1 MPSSSISEIHAAWRE
16 LGFLTAACAVISLG
30 SAVLG
35 ALFWPLFRLLLLWN
49 VVLESLPVP
58 QGTGEFL
65 HSTLWCFN
73 AFFGAFAV
81 FGAIGISMRR
91 RAIGISMR
99 RQKLGQ
105 LWPWLLLWPA
115 YQALITVAAWR
126 AGIELWRDPFG

>member
-1 MPSSSISEIHAAWRE
+1 LLQLKLKDWMPSSSISEIHAAWRE
-16 LGFLTAACAVISLG
+16 LGFLPAACAVISLG

-81 FGAIGISMRR
+81 FAAIGI
-91 RAIGISMR
+91 GMR

>member
-1 MPSSSISEIHAAWRE
+1 MRGDQSRE
-16 LGFLTAACAVISLG
+16 RCSRR
-30 SAVLG
+30 AVLAFVRSTAFVECCSGIASG
-35 ALFWPLFRLLLLWN
+35 AARHWRI
-49 VVLESLPVP
+49 
-58 QGTGEFL
+58 L

-81 FGAIGISMRR
+81 FAAIGI
-91 RAIGISMR
+91 GMR

>member
-1 MPSSSISEIHAAWRE
+1 
-16 LGFLTAACAVISLG
+16 VISLG

-35 ALFWPLFRLLLLWN
+35 ALFWLLFGLLLLWN

-65 HSTLWCFN
+65 HNTLWCFN

-81 FGAIGISMRR
+81 FGAIGI
-91 RAIGISMR
+91 GMR

>member
-1 MPSSSISEIHAAWRE
+1 MPSSSISEIHPAWRE
-16 LGFLTAACAVISLG
+16 LGFLPAACAVISLG

-35 ALFWPLFRLLLLWN
+35 ALFWLLFGLLLCGMSFWN
-49 VVLESLPVP
+49 RCRCR

-81 FGAIGISMRR
+81 FGAIGI
-91 RAIGISMR
+91 GMR